1 MSRESDPARPG
12 ARGELVSEPAPS
24 GPRVVEGDE
33 SEYWLDALISIVDGL
48 PVDRG
53 VSEVARLCVE
63 RFARLLPECAVGACI
78 VDPALEAPVVEVRL
92 PRGADPDLGR
102 DPARLFPRMSHELVI
117 PLGDDLSD
125 STLHLAASD
134 PALLAEGSHQ
144 TKVARRGARIL
155 RTGVL
160 HARAF
165 QRARQSASDLQRL
178 QAQFIQAEKLASLG
192 QIVAGVVHE
201 LNNPL
206 TSIVAY
212 SDYLRKKASSAGAE
226 AEDIERLRRIGEAGE
241 RILKF
246 SRDLVSYAR
255 PTSEVPGPVALHDVI
270 EKALVFCEH
279 EFSEHSVITECDLQ
293 PRLPAVRGIAGQLTQ
308 VFVNLFTNA
317 AHAMSQQGGRLSVKV
332 RHQPGSEVLIVDV
345 ADEGGGIAEQD
356 LEQIFEPFFTTKSD
370 GRGSGLGLSIV
381 REIVKAHG
389 GALSAKS
396 TLGGGSVF
404 SVELPLA
411 AIPASLV
418 PPSK

>member
-1 MSRESDPARPG
+1 M
-12 ARGELVSEPAPS
+12 
-24 GPRVVEGDE
+24 
-33 SEYWLDALISIVDGL
+33 
-48 PVDRG
+48 
-53 VSEVARLCVE
+53 
-63 RFARLLPECAVGACI
+63 
-78 VDPALEAPVVEVRL
+78 
-92 PRGADPDLGR
+92 
-102 DPARLFPRMSHELVI
+102 
-117 PLGDDLSD
+117 
-125 STLHLAASD
+125 
-134 PALLAEGSHQ
+134 
-144 TKVARRGARIL
+144 
-155 RTGVL
+155 
-160 HARAF
+160 
-165 QRARQSASDLQRL
+165 
-178 QAQFIQAEKLASLG
+178 
-192 QIVAGVVHE
+192 
-201 LNNPL
+201 
-206 TSIVAY
+206 
-212 SDYLRKKASSAGAE
+212 
-226 AEDIERLRRIGEAGE
+226 
-241 RILKF
+241 
-246 SRDLVSYAR
+246 SYAR
-255 PTSEVPGPVALHDVI
+255 PSSEVPGPVALHDVI

-279 EFSEHSVITECDLQ
+279 EFSKHSVITECDLQ

-332 RHQPGSEVLIVDV
+332 RHQPGNEVLIVDV